1 MLAKVLVKTDLEIQL
16 FFSETTMTDR
26 KIFVDE
32 LNGEDRLWRMEWR
45 CFLDARCTILVHGKM
60 EENMKPN
67 QPCVGT
73 LADGFR
79 DYSEGQLAREWGQL
93 RVRYH
98 GG

>member
-1 MLAKVLVKTDLEIQL
+1 MFKVLVKTDLEIQL
-16 FFSETTMTDR
+16 FLSETTMTDC
-26 KIFVDE
+26 KVFVDKLDRE
-32 LNGEDRLWRMEWR
+32 ERLWGMEWCR
-45 CFLDARCTILVHGKM
+45 SLDARDRTLVLGKM
-60 EENMKPN
+60 EENTKPN
-67 QPCVGT
+67 QPCIST